1 MYKGIFW
8 RALNREGE
16 PVWICRK
23 VLCDADGV
31 PTEPFVDFSAKSGDN
46 FNHKAELEKLSRSVT
61 DGRPFDWFPRG
72 RVEIKRGR
80 VVIYAHPSLTA
91 DDCVGQTCGCRCAR
105 RRGRLV
111 TLPCALGRLIVGH
124 VNGSN
129 DGKKISQTFSRT

>member
-46 FNHKAELEKLSRSVT
+46 FNHKAEWEKLSRSVT

-91 DDCVGQTCGCRCAR
+91 DDCVGQIKEEFGLADVDVRVVADGSSHYR
-105 RRGRLV
+105 
-111 TLPCALGRLIVGH
+111 ALSI
-124 VNGSN
+124 
-129 DGKKISQTFSRT
+129 D

>member
-16 PVWICRK
+16 PVWICIK

-46 FNHKAELEKLSRSVT
+46 FNHKAEWEKLSRSVT

-80 VVIYAHPSLTA
+80 AVIYAHPSLTA
-91 DDCVGQTCGCRCAR
+91 DDCVDQIKDEFGLADIDVRVVADGSSHYR
-105 RRGRLV
+105 
-111 TLPCALGRLIVGH
+111 ALSI
-124 VNGSN
+124 
-129 DGKKISQTFSRT
+129 D

>member
-31 PTEPFVDFSAKSGDN
+31 PTESFVDFSAKSGDN
-46 FNHKAELEKLSRSVT
+46 FNHKAEWEKLSRSVT
-61 DGRPFDWFPRG
+61 DGHPFDWFPRG

-80 VVIYAHPSLTA
+80 AVIYAHPALTA
-91 DDCVGQTCGCRCAR
+91 DDCVEQIKEEFGLADVDVRVIADGSSHYR
-105 RRGRLV
+105 
-111 TLPCALGRLIVGH
+111 ALSI
-124 VNGSN
+124 
-129 DGKKISQTFSRT
+129 D